1 MKLSFLVNYLP
12 TKNAE
17 YAGGTP
23 WLIGMNSKQI
33 TKW

>member
-12 TKNAE
+12 TE

-23 WLIGMNSKQI
+23 WLIDMKSKQI
-33 TKW
+33 TK